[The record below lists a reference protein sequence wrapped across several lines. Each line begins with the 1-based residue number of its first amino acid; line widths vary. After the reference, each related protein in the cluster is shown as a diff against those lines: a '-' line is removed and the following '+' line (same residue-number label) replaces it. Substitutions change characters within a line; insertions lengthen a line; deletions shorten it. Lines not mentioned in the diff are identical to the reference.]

1 MNDAQRKYCSMLRDI
16 ESLRS
21 TIENMQGELDYQ
33 CKLAADFASNKLGG
47 QEHFEASKY
56 ARSQGWVRTP

>member
-1 MNDAQRKYCSMLRDI
+1 MTDNQRKFTNMLRDI

-33 CKLAADFASNKLGG
+33 RELAGKFAADRLSG
-47 QEHFEASKY
+47 QEHHQANAY
-56 ARSQGWVRTP
+56 ARAQGWIRTP

>member
-1 MNDAQRKYCSMLRDI
+1 MTDSQRKFVNMLRDI

-33 CKLAADFASNKLGG
+33 RELAGKFAADKLSG
-47 QEHFEASKY
+47 QEHYEASKY
-56 ARSQGWVRTP
+56 ARTQGWLRTS

>member
-1 MNDAQRKYCSMLRDI
+1 MTDNQRTFVNMLRDI

-33 CKLAADFASNKLGG
+33 RGLAGKFAADKLSG
-47 QEHFEASKY
+47 QEHHEANKY
-56 ARSQGWVRTP
+56 ARSQGWIRTP

>member
-1 MNDAQRKYCSMLRDI
+1 MLRDI

-33 CKLAADFASNKLGG
+33 RELAGKFAADKLSG
-47 QEHFEASKY
+47 QEHYEASKY
-56 ARSQGWVRTP
+56 ARTQGWLRTS